1 MKKNL
6 ISTLVLILIVLV
18 AIFTNPGS
26 ERHKETIKSKL
37 NVYLQKVMK
46 DELKEASEEER
57 QASQAIGMLLGGA
70 IIDQIIDKTLSTNNY
85 LLFSTTK
92 ISWEGET
99 RIIGIGAFGN
109 VFLTEKLDDALN
121 QGLLENNK

>member
-6 ISTLVLILIVLV
+6 VSTLVLILVVLV

-26 ERHKETIKSKL
+26 ERHKEIIKSKL
-37 NVYLQKVMK
+37 TIFLQKAMK
-46 DELKEASEEER
+46 DELKGTSEDEQ
-57 QASQAIGMLLGGA
+57 QAGQAIGMLLGGA
-70 IIDQIIDKTLSTNNY
+70 IIDQIIENTLSTNNY

-99 RIIGIGAFGN
+99 KIIGIGAFGN
-109 VFLTEKLDDALN
+109 VFLTRKLDEALN
-121 QGLLENNK
+121 QGLLKNNN

>member
-6 ISTLVLILIVLV
+6 ISTLFLILIVLV

-37 NVYLQKVMK
+37 NIYLQKVMK
-46 DELKEASEEER
+46 DNLKEASEEEQ
-57 QASQAIGMLLGGA
+57 QAGQAIGMLLGGA
-70 IIDQIIDKTLSTNNY
+70 IIDRIIDNTLSTNNY

-99 RIIGIGAFGN
+99 KIIGIGAFGN
-109 VFLTEKLDDALN
+109 VFLTGKLDEALN

>member
-26 ERHKETIKSKL
+26 ERHKETVKSKL

-46 DELKEASEEER
+46 DELKATSEEEQ
-57 QASQAIGMLLGGA
+57 QAGQAIGLLLGGV
-70 IIDQIIDKTLSTNNY
+70 IIDQIIDNTLSTNNY

-109 VFLTEKLDDALN
+109 VFLTGKLDEALN

>member
-1 MKKNL
+1 MKRNL

-46 DELKEASEEER
+46 NDLKETSEEEQ
-57 QASQAIGMLLGGA
+57 QAGQAIGMLLGGV
-70 IIDQIIDKTLSTNNY
+70 IIDQIIDNTLSTNNY

-99 RIIGIGAFGN
+99 KIIGIGAFGN
-109 VFLTEKLDDALN
+109 VFLTGKLDEALN